1 MIRMHSHG
9 DTPRPDRAALR
20 RDAILLQYGVVFYNV
35 FECVIALLVGH
46 HVNSIALFGF
56 GIDGTV
62 EIAASISVLVYLKR
76 DGRSGGSEWEG
87 RVARFIGLTLIGL
100 ALFIANDAMFRLIYV
115 VKPQESLVAIALA
128 SLSLLVMFRVARTER
143 KLADGLNSPALH
155 AESRETVV
163 CAWLSAALLVGL
175 GANFLF
181 GLWWVDPAI
190 AIAMAVY
197 IAREGL
203 DAFKTHELVHDHG

>member
-1 MIRMHSHG
+1 M
-9 DTPRPDRAALR
+9 TPLSGRAGLR
-20 RDAILLQYGVVFYNV
+20 RNAILLQYGVVLYNV

-46 HVNSIALFGF
+46 HINSISLFGF
-56 GIDGTV
+56 GLDGTV
-62 EIAASISVLVYLKR
+62 EIAASVAVLVYLKR
-76 DGRSGGSEWEG
+76 DGRTEGSEWEG
-87 RVARFIGLTLIGL
+87 RVARFIGLTLIAL

-128 SLSLLVMFRVARTER
+128 SLSLLIMFRVARAER
-143 KLADGLNSPALH
+143 KLADGLNSQALH

-163 CAWLSAALLVGL
+163 CALLSAALLIGL

-190 AIAMAVY
+190 ALAMAVY

-203 DAFKTHELVHDHG
+203 DAFNTQELVHDHG